1 MGERSEEP
9 DSLPGKVPRLLI
21 NTLSLTVFSL
31 QAAEDNQ
38 QPGQPLLEL
47 SQFECKSMQ
56 WWAQQKKKKDP
67 AQIWPRLSVKVA
79 AFQSRVSVWMQI

>member
-21 NTLSLTVFSL
+21 NTLSLTVFYL

-47 SQFECKSMQ
+47 SQFEFESMQ
-56 WWAQQKKKKDP
+56 WWAQRRTKQNKKKNNKNQQRRFGP
-67 AQIWPRLSVKVA
+67 GSA
-79 AFQSRVSVWMQI
+79 